1 MSEGTGALPII
12 RTPFFKTTD
21 AAQAAG
27 RQQPKSRASRTT
39 AINGH
44 YKMGASAVTGKVL
57 SVRINRASAM
67 AKTGVRKKKFQFN
80 FLNCVQKNFV
90 KFRNHR
96 LGSNSVSQS
105 LKMSQCFI
113 PSPIHQFPY
122 PVPTHDPIPTFR
134 PLTIDLNLD
143 ISIFMRMSYD
153 TWHCK
158 CTCLFQE
165 IVERL
170 PHGTFR

>member
-67 AKTGVRKKKFQFN
+67 AKTGVRKKK
-80 FLNCVQKNFV
+80 V
-90 KFRNHR
+90 
-96 LGSNSVSQS
+96 SV
-105 LKMSQCFI
+105 
-113 PSPIHQFPY
+113 QFPQLC
-122 PVPTHDPIPTFR
+122 PKK
-134 PLTIDLNLD
+134 LCK
-143 ISIFMRMSYD
+143 IS
-153 TWHCK
+153 
-158 CTCLFQE
+158 
-165 IVERL
+165 
-170 PHGTFR
+170 